1 MTESSDDSEEF
12 EALLDSG
19 FSALQFSNDLLK
31 ATNGDPSTTEL
42 DIETPIKKIYYD
54 LNEVEMRIERLIN
67 TNPTGIIDQMF
78 KGKSLKNATG
88 GGLKPSLEYLEMS
101 YQRLQEEVLEPYER
115 AQKLQNVLS
124 KVHQTSILL
133 RDGLIYVHSVNRIQE
148 FPTGQNQLSI
158 EKAIQL
164 VSLHCQIQMS
174 VNENANLRSLRL
186 IKQLETDV
194 ISPNK
199 RELLSFLSSDLITEC
214 TNDYKIKQNKANIS
228 KLARALYML
237 SQPDLMSTIQKII
250 VSSATTSIQNLT
262 KTINSIKNFP
272 VAFEAVVKK
281 GYSISLLESILG
293 DIKTEKSNLL
303 KEYSSQIRPKAMS
316 PKQLYWGR
324 VAANFKKEFE
334 ISYNRGG
341 PVGKSFLKNQDMITE
356 TIKKNMVDST
366 DGAAYE
372 NDMNTML
379 ESISI
384 IKRRI

>member
-1 MTESSDDSEEF
+1 MTESSEDSEEF
-12 EALLDSG
+12 EALLDSS

-54 LNEVEMRIERLIN
+54 LNEVEMRIERIIN

-78 KGKSLKNATG
+78 KGKSLKNATCD
-88 GGLKPSLEYLEMS
+88 GLKPSLEYLEMS

-148 FPTGQNQLSI
+148 FPTEQNQLSI

-174 VNENANLRSLRL
+174 VDENANLRSLRL

-199 RELLSFLSSDLITEC
+199 RELLSFLCSGLITEC

-237 SQPDLMSTIQKII
+237 SQSDLMSTIQKII

-262 KTINSIKNFP
+262 KTLNSIKNFP
-272 VAFEAVVKK
+272 VAFETVVKK

-341 PVGKSFLKNQDMITE
+341 PVGKSFLKNQDMITD

-366 DGAAYE
+366 DGAVYE

-384 IKRRI
+384 LKRRI